1 MFKWRKQVAGLTLM
15 LAFIFPGVIGLA
27 GALQPD
33 YSHLSHAVSE
43 LGAPDAVMPGLM
55 NVAGFG
61 LAGALMMV
69 FVAAVWPAW
78 RGDVLDVITAV
89 LLTLTGI
96 SLVGAGLFHCDP
108 GCPIAG
114 ASPMGMAHHLCGAAA
129 LLFAALT
136 PWMASVHRGGLEG
149 YGRFVWLSLVVG
161 AALLGLFALAPIAIW
176 VGLAGLQQRLFL
188 ATYLAWL
195 LGYGRSQILTQR

>member
-1 MFKWRKQVAGLTLM
+1 MAALALA

-61 LAGALMMV
+61 LAGVLMMV
-69 FVAAVWPAW
+69 FVAAAWPAW
-78 RGDVLDVITAV
+78 RGDVLGVATAV
-89 LLTLTGI
+89 LLILTGI
-96 SLVGAGLFHCDP
+96 SLIGAGLFHCDP

-136 PWMASVHRGGLEG
+136 PWMAAVHRNRSG
-149 YGRFVWLSLVVG
+149 GRFVQLSLLVG
-161 AALLGLFALAPIAIW
+161 AVLLGLFILAPIAIW
-176 VGLAGLQQRLFL
+176 IGLAGLQQRLFL
-188 ATYLAWL
+188 FIYLAWL
-195 LGYGRSQILTQR
+195 LGYGRFQILTQR